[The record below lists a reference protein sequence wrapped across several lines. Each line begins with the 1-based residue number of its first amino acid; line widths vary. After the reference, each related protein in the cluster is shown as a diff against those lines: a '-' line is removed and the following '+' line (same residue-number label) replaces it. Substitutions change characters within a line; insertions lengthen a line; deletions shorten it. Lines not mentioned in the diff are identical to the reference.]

1 MATLSINTPG
11 NGLVYNT
18 FLNSQLSTPR
28 LCITAETEEFDRDT
42 LRNWQ
47 NEGFDI
53 VYVPFNAGGKDYLSR
68 INSVKEGLGVGE
80 QYAIVGK
87 LGSDPPPPDEVSWT
101 RPS

>member
-18 FLNSQLSTPR
+18 FTNSELSTPR
-28 LCITAETEEFDRDT
+28 LCITAETDEFDTET

-53 VYVPFNAGGKDYLSR
+53 VYVPFENGGKDYISR
-68 INSVKEGLGVGE
+68 INSVKDGLGVGE
-80 QYAIVGK
+80 QYAIVGE
-87 LGSDPPPPDEVSWT
+87 LGKWVMDQSKS
-101 RPS
+101 